1 MSAEKVSFAKQDQ
14 LGAVRVRDRWTIAF
28 PGWVGAMANRPSCRK
43 RVACAL
49 IGALAALPGALPSM
63 RAQET
68 AATIPVEV
76 KVVTLPVTVRDKNG
90 KIVRDLTKDD
100 FTLQEDGRLQTIRY
114 FSQDSNLPFTL
125 GLLVDT
131 SRSQTNVLDAE
142 RNASRGFFDQMLVQP
157 KDTAFLIHFDREVE
171 LLQDLTSSRE
181 KLQAA
186 LELLK
191 TPPGRDSSNDPNSN
205 DPNDSGDRRSRSGS
219 HHGGT
224 ELYDAVFLASNEL
237 MKKQQGRKALIVL
250 SDGVDRGSKTYLES
264 AIESAQRADTIVY
277 SIYFADSR
285 REEGPG
291 ERPGGMGRGGGTGRG
306 GGGWPGGGGGWPG
319 GGGGYPGGGGGRG
332 GGQRHPEEPHA
343 DGKKILQRISKETG
357 GRFFEVSKKQSVG
370 EIYNSIVEELRA
382 QYNMGYTPD
391 KDSAASGY
399 HHIQLQVKRKD
410 KDKDLSVQTRDGY
423 YADR

>member
-1 MSAEKVSFAKQDQ
+1 MSPDKSSSEKRPVAYV
-14 LGAVRVRDRWTIAF
+14 LIA
-28 PGWVGAMANRPSCRK
+28 
-43 RVACAL
+43 
-49 IGALAALPGALPSM
+49 ALAALSGVGPSI

-68 AATIPVEV
+68 AATIAVDV
-76 KVVTLPVTVRDKNG
+76 KVVTLPVTVRDKHG

-100 FTLQEDGRLQTIRY
+100 FTLQEDGRPQTIRY
-114 FSQDSNLPFTL
+114 FSQETNLPLTL

-131 SRSQTNVLDAE
+131 SRSQTNVLDAG

-157 KDTAFLIHFDREVE
+157 KDKAFLIHFDREVE

-181 KLQAA
+181 KLEAA

-191 TPPGRDSSNDPNSN
+191 TPSDRERSN
-205 DPNDSGDRRSRSGS
+205 DPNDDDSRSGPGSGS
-219 HHGGT
+219 HHGGGT

-237 MKKQQGRKALIVL
+237 MKKQQGRKALIIL

-264 AIESAQRADTIVY
+264 AIESAQRADTVVY
-277 SIYFADSR
+277 SIYFAGSR
-285 REEGPG
+285 RDEGQG
-291 ERPGGMGRGGGTGRG
+291 QRPGGMGRGGGTGQG

-332 GGQRHPEEPHA
+332 GRGGGGQRHPEEQHA
-343 DGKKILQRISKETG
+343 DGKKTLQRISKETG
-357 GRFFEVSKKQSVG
+357 GRFSEVSKKESVG
-370 EIYNSIVEELRA
+370 EIYDSMVEELRT

-391 KDSAASGY
+391 KDSASTGY
-399 HHIQLQVKRKD
+399 HHIQLQVKQ
-410 KDKDLSVQTRDGY
+410 KDLSVQTREGY